1 MTTPSIINVT
11 NIPAPRVPLIDQR
24 TGFVSREWFAF
35 FSNIF
40 TLTGSGQVSPVDAT
54 LDTSLDDSVLT
65 WISGE

>member
-1 MTTPSIINVT
+1 MTTPSVINVT

-35 FSNIF
+35 FTNIF
-40 TLTGSGQVSPVDAT
+40 QLTGSGKVSPNDVTVDSA
-54 LDTSLDDSVLT
+54 SDDEVLT